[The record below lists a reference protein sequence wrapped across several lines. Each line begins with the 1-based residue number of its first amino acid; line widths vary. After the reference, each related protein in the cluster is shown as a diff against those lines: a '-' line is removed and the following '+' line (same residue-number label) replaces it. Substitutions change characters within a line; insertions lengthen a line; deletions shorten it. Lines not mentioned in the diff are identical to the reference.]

1 MRVTLTNIY
10 HIVTELM
17 ITAVVTSEAGIM
29 VGHVDVPGKAVGGE
43 KPARRVTAA
52 HDWLTYSPIA
62 TLPTGTHSRQQ
73 IQVNR

>member
-1 MRVTLTNIY
+1 
-10 HIVTELM
+10 
-17 ITAVVTSEAGIM
+17 M

-62 TLPTGTHSRQQ
+62 TLPTGMHSRQQ